1 MSIILLAEERGCFTL
16 FHPTCDSL
24 YIHPDGR
31 KWKQVSSARCCR
43 NNRGWGTRWGHSKA
57 TPTESTGQWHSL
69 TWDVTALRWWQGC
82 EHTASAPDRLRT
94 LLNKQMAFVSAF
106 PASISMTLC
115 DPVMPFFR
123 HCGFLVPDPL
133 LFGCWMRSRCWWLF
147 PGNLDRL
154 IVPCNWGKLK
164 CNV

>member
-1 MSIILLAEERGCFTL
+1 MSIILLAEEQGCFTL
-16 FHPTCDSL
+16 FHHTCDSL

-31 KWKQVSSARCCR
+31 KWKQVFSARWCR
-43 NNRGWGTRWGHSKA
+43 SNRGWGTRWGPQPGDPHRIHRAVAQS
-57 TPTESTGQWHSL
+57 
-69 TWDVTALRWWQGC
+69 DVGCHCSEMRQGC
-82 EHTASAPDRLRT
+82 EHTASVPDWLRT

-106 PASISMTLC
+106 PVSISMTLC
-115 DPVMPFFR
+115 DPVTPFFR
-123 HCGFLVPDPL
+123 HCGFLVPDQL